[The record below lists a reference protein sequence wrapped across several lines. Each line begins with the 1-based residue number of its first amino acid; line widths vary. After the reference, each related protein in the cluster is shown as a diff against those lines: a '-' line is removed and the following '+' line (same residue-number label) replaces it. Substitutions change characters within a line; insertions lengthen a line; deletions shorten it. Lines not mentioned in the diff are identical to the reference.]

1 MSDFIKLTET
11 YKQRCVQFCFDNG
24 YHNSPNHIINIM
36 ISIMMTRDNVLS
48 GGSFV
53 KAVVDNRLYEAINYA
68 DRECYEY
75 LKLLV
80 LTNRNCFINEEF

>member
-1 MSDFIKLTET
+1 MNDFIQLTET
-11 YKQRCVQFCFDNG
+11 YKQRCVEFCEDNG
-24 YHNSPNHIINIM
+24 YKNTSNHIINIM
-36 ISIMMTRDNVLS
+36 VSIMMTRDNVLS

-68 DRECYEY
+68 DRECYDY

-80 LTNRNCFINEEF
+80 LTNRDCYHNNEF